1 MSKPEK
7 HIYTADE
14 YLAHE
19 GTAETRSEFFNGE
32 LFAMVGASINH
43 NRIVTNLV
51 TWLTNQ
57 FLSNNTSCE
66 AVSNDMRVELAPQI
80 SYAYPDVV
88 VICEQPEFVEGR
100 NDTLINPAVI
110 FEVLSESTRDYDRG
124 SKFAAYRKIST
135 LKDYI
140 TVEQGQV
147 GMEHFSRIDDTN
159 WSFSVYEDDDQEL
172 KIASIRATIP
182 VGAVY
187 RRVVF

>member
-1 MSKPEK
+1 
-7 HIYTADE
+7 
-14 YLAHE
+14 
-19 GTAETRSEFFNGE
+19 
-32 LFAMVGASINH
+32 
-43 NRIVTNLV
+43 
-51 TWLTNQ
+51 
-57 FLSNNTSCE
+57 
-66 AVSNDMRVELAPQI
+66 MRVELAPQI

-147 GMEHFSRIDDTN
+147 GIEHFSRIDDTN

-172 KIASIRATIP
+172 TIASIRATIP
-182 VGAVY
+182 VEAVY